1 MIIGHDALRNDPKLH
16 ALLAAYSALKKQKP
30 DAEWHD
36 RIMELPS
43 CTTEQ
48 INKLHGLLL
57 AGGWIET
64 RVHGDSF
71 KTAGRLESCYRI
83 TPDGNAA
90 LRFAGAA
97 APLTEE
103 DSDDEIS

>member
-1 MIIGHDALRNDPKLH
+1 MIIGHEALRNDPRLH
-16 ALLAAYSALKKQKP
+16 ALLAAYATLKKQKP

-36 RIMELPS
+36 RIMELTGCS
-43 CTTEQ
+43 IEQ

-97 APLTEE
+97 VPLTEE